1 MSGVTELSRL
11 IEGNGKIQSLLGFS
25 AAKWS
30 IFNLCVPR
38 TRPLVELP
46 LEVVSVQFTAVLCVI
61 ERNDLFTPHNAAET
75 VCGRFCEGVV
85 Q

>member
-1 MSGVTELSRL
+1 MDQIGSEVISVEVLTE
-11 IEGNGKIQSLLGFS
+11 
-25 AAKWS
+25 
-30 IFNLCVPR
+30 CVPR